1 MSHKKSNHKKM
12 SPYVSKERK
21 RLEKE
26 LLMYLRKYRYFKSV
40 FRFQPDLDDII
51 NQIVQELKRDL

>member
-1 MSHKKSNHKKM
+1 M

-40 FRFQPDLDDII
+40 FRFQTDLDDII
-51 NQIVQELKRDL
+51 NQIVQELKRDI